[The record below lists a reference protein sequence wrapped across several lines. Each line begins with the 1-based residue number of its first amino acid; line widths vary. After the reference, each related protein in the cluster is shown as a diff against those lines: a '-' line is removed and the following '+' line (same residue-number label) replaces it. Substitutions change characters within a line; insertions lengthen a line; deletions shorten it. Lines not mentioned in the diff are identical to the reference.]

1 MKRWM
6 VGLVCML
13 GVVFSAA
20 AAFGQEAGQAAAGT
34 AKAISA
40 DAARFYIICV
50 IAAGFGMAIATIGT
64 ALGQGLSISR
74 AVEGVARQPE
84 ASGKITVT
92 MIIGLAMIESLA
104 IYALVVAL
112 IILFANPFQK
122 FFGG

>member
-1 MKRWM
+1 
-6 VGLVCML
+6 ML

-20 AAFGQEAGQAAAGT
+20 AAFGQEAGQAAGA

-40 DAARFYIICV
+40 EAARFYIICV

-112 IILFANPFQK
+112 IILFANPFAK
-122 FFGG
+122 FFAG